1 MPLLVSIASLQQHG
15 TVRLSGEL
23 SAEAMAWELS
33 DPCVEALKPLRYEL
47 EVQLMGREI
56 FVEGEIE
63 MPFDCRCVRCLEPFE
78 HRLRLFPWSA
88 LIPLDG
94 EEAAPLLDEGVDLT
108 PQIRE
113 DSLLG
118 LPQHPVCRPECRGL
132 PSQVPDSM
140 RPQGSPQDSSDALR
154 RVPSAWSALDSLK
167 LD

>member
-1 MPLLVSIASLQQHG
+1 MPLLVSIASLQQHE

-23 SAEAMAWELS
+23 SAEAMAWGLN

-47 EVQLMGREI
+47 EVQLMGRDI

-88 LIPLDG
+88 LLPLDG
-94 EEAAPLLDEGVDLT
+94 EDAAPVMDEGVDLT

-113 DSLLG
+113 DTLLG

-132 PSQVPDSM
+132 PSQVPDST
-140 RPQGSPQDSSDALR
+140 RPQGSSDVLR